1 MFNHL
6 KRGDAIPISHF
17 LQSLSPLVSSVR
29 PFSRTCFSA
38 THLAKETIKEEE
50 KTPDAPKALDPICGF
65 DFKSYMLQKANSI
78 NQALERAELL
88 HSRTPRRSTRR
99 CATRSSSAG
108 STSGRCFAS
117 PRVSSSTETR
127 LQPCQRRRELKE
139 ASKRHGKL
147 LIEILQRVEDLRVEN
162 LRTAKAAMSANQI

>member
-17 LQSLSPLVSSVR
+17 PQSLSPLVSSIR

-78 NQALERAELL
+78 NQALERAIALKDSKKIHEAMRYSLL
-88 HSRTPRRSTRR
+88 V
-99 CATRSSSAG
+99 
-108 STSGRCFAS
+108 GRKHVWPVLCVAS
-117 PRVSSSTETR
+117 
-127 LQPCQRRRELKE
+127 RELVYKDE
-139 ASKRHGKL
+139 ATAMPAECA
-147 LIEILQRVEDLRVEN
+147 IE
-162 LRTAKAAMSANQI
+162 SNQEKKKPNFYLDSINREQPPQNGRY